1 MANHVCYQMNKLPL
15 GFRFVPLSNSVQ
27 RNQSPGLLFDFFV
40 TISVSIIAEY
50 PESECSVFSHE
61 SVSSNVEMD
70 NPAGAR

>member
-1 MANHVCYQMNKLPL
+1 MLLNTLLL
-15 GFRFVPLSNSVQ
+15 GFRFVPLSHLVQ

-61 SVSSNVEMD
+61 SVSSTVDMD